1 MAIVKMNKFTLLAF
15 ESHKEKLLEELQSF
29 EGVQF
34 INLQNDALIE
44 EDESLKLLDKD
55 SVGSKYSEYAA
66 NLSKLKFVLDF
77 LKEYVTQASGLKALL
92 QDKKSL
98 SYSTLNEKIKTI
110 DWKSTYDD
118 LRMKEDRLNYLSN
131 ERTKIDA

>member
-34 INLQNDALIE
+34 INLQNDDLIE

-118 LRMKEDRLNYLSN
+118 LKMKEDRLN
-131 ERTKIDA
+131 

>member
-44 EDESLKLLDKD
+44 ADESLKLLDKD

-77 LKEYVTQASGLKALL
+77 LKEYVTQASGLKGLL

-98 SYSTLNEKIKTI
+98 SYTELNEK
-110 DWKSTYDD
+110 
-118 LRMKEDRLNYLSN
+118 MKALIGKVL
-131 ERTKIDA
+131 TMI